1 MKRISFLRTA
11 HSRTAD
17 SRTTHFTRARTGRFI
32 KDKFPT
38 ANVTSECNSA
48 SVVVITSGSTEI
60 AKVPQRD
67 LYRKYGW
74 PAEKKIKDLLEMYG
88 EEMSS

>member
-1 MKRISFLRTA
+1 MS
-11 HSRTAD
+11 
-17 SRTTHFTRARTGRFI
+17 
-32 KDKFPT
+32 
-38 ANVTSECNSA
+38 SECNSA

-74 PAEKKIKDLLEMYG
+74 PAEKKIKDLLEVFKSMVEALG
-88 EEMSS
+88 FAPEPAPEPAPAPTPAPEPEANDDAPNFSND